1 MAKSVNLLY
10 SPPIDSNQTII
21 EGYIQS
27 GDSYAQFRSVIIK
40 DDENNFDKEATE
52 KLIMGSLH
60 WVPNHD

>member
-52 KLIMGSLH
+52 KLIMGNLH

>member
-40 DDENNFDKEATE
+40 DDEN
-52 KLIMGSLH
+52 
-60 WVPNHD
+60 